1 MHLARHRDACCPAG
15 GPDEAVSSSGGDLAA
30 PASLALLPWCV
41 ALALALVLVATG
53 LQSATPPSVLGCAAA
68 FLFFAVASDLRSRRV
83 PNALTLPALLVALGA
98 SPWFGA
104 TSGPLEAVSGAALGF
119 GLLVGPYAL
128 GGVGAGDVKALMAL
142 GAWLGP
148 EATLGAAAW
157 AAIAAGGLGVVLLA
171 LKRELGGFARRWGRI
186 LVATLTLRQI
196 AYERP
201 AAGSLAAGGI
211 PFAAALALGIA
222 TQWSR
227 GAPW

>member
-1 MHLARHRDACCPAG
+1 MQPARHTDTYCPAG
-15 GPDEAVSSSGGDLAA
+15 GPEQAVSSSGGDLAEYA
-30 PASLALLPWCV
+30 GLALPWCV
-41 ALALALVLVATG
+41 ALALVLVLVATG

-68 FLFFAVASDLRSRRV
+68 FLFFAVASDLRFRRV
-83 PNALTLPALLVALGA
+83 PNLLTLPALLVALGV

-104 TSGPLEAVSGAALGF
+104 TSGPLEAATGAALGF

-171 LKRELGGFARRWGRI
+171 LQRELGGFARRWGRI
-186 LVATLTLRQI
+186 LVATLTLRRI

-211 PFAAALALGIA
+211 PFAAALALGLA
-222 TQWSR
+222 AQWSR